1 MSFGQPFFLFGLLLV
16 PLLGLFLVWANR
28 RREKLLA
35 RLGDLGLIEKLAES
49 LNERGRRWQQRLW
62 LIGLALI
69 VFALARPQWGTNTQ
83 VVQQEGI
90 QIMVALDI
98 SASMLAQDLQP
109 DRLTR
114 AKQTI
119 IELMAQLRGDQVG
132 LVLFSGASF
141 IQFPLTNDYDTARS
155 FLVSATPGMISR
167 PGTAIAD
174 AIRTARTGFD
184 ATRSSQKV
192 IIIMTDGE
200 SHEGDALAE
209 SADALANNVTIYTI
223 GFGSPDGEPIPEFD
237 QAGNILGYKR
247 DVAGEVIL
255 SRLDEAGLTQIAE
268 MGGGAY
274 FRASASGA
282 EIRALAEILDRLE
295 SAELESRFE
304 VQAVERFQLFLLL
317 GILCLVAAE
326 LIPERR
332 RRPRRTFEELV
343 TTFVLCWLLV
353 GCATPVNNEGAQLI
367 AQGNEDFAAAAYDEA
382 IDDYTAARGVGVESA
397 EPIYNSANA
406 LFRQSQY
413 AETEQTMQNAIALAE
428 DDLRA
433 ASWFNLGNTYFVQQ
447 QWEEAVEAYKEAL
460 RLDPT
465 DMEAKYNLE
474 LALLQINQ
482 PTPTP
487 TLTPTPQEDSSSPEE
502 EEPTPTPEG
511 GSDSEE
517 EEGSEEEQ
525 ENSEESPTPT
535 EESAESGDEGEDES
549 DEGEGGQA
557 EETPEPTPAPENSE
571 PQAQGQGGELTQEQA
586 EQLLEAVG
594 QGTQTLQER
603 LQQIYTVPG
612 GQPSK
617 DY

>member
-1 MSFGQPFFLFGLLLV
+1 MSFGQPLFLLGLILV
-16 PLLGLFLVWANR
+16 PILGLFLVWANR

-35 RLGDLGLIEKLAES
+35 QLGDLGLVEKLAES
-49 LNERGRRWQQRLW
+49 LNDRGRRWQQRLW

-69 VFALARPQWGTNTQ
+69 VFALARPQWGTDTQ

-155 FLVSATPGMISR
+155 FLVSASPGMISR

-184 ATRSSQKV
+184 TTRSSQKV
-192 IIIMTDGE
+192 VIVMTDGE
-200 SHEGDALAE
+200 SHEGNALAE
-209 SADALANNVTIYTI
+209 AADAIANNVTIYTI

-237 QAGNILGYKR
+237 QVGNIIGFKR
-247 DVAGEVIL
+247 DAAGEVIL

-268 MGGGAY
+268 TGGGAY

-282 EIRALAEILDRLE
+282 EITALAEIIDRLE

-317 GILCLVAAE
+317 GILCFVAAE

-332 RRPRRTFEELV
+332 RRPRRTYEELV

-353 GCATPVNNEGAQLI
+353 SCAAPNNEGAQLI
-367 AQGNEDFAAAAYDEA
+367 AQGNEDFEAEAYEEA
-382 IDDYTAARGVGVESA
+382 IDDYTAARGAGVESA

-413 AETEQTMQNAIALAE
+413 EETEQTMQNAIALADGE
-428 DDLRA
+428 LRSD
-433 ASWFNLGNTYFVQQ
+433 SWFNLGNAYFVQQ
-447 QWEEAVEAYKEAL
+447 QWEQAIEAYKEAL
-460 RLDPT
+460 RIDPM
-465 DMEAKYNLE
+465 DAEAKYNLE

-487 TLTPTPQEDSSSPEE
+487 EPTATPEEEESSSED
-502 EEPTPTPEG
+502 EEPTPTPEDSSPEEENED
-511 GSDSEE
+511 GSSGDETTPTPTGESADSGEE
-517 EEGSEEEQ
+517 EENDQ
-525 ENSEESPTPT
+525 
-535 EESAESGDEGEDES
+535 
-549 DEGEGGQA
+549 GEGGQ
-557 EETPEPTPAPENSE
+557 EEATATPEPTPEPENADPQSE
-571 PQAQGQGGELTQEQA
+571 GTGGELTQEQA

-594 QGTQTLQER
+594 QSTQTLQER
-603 LQQIYTVPG
+603 LQQIYIVPG

>member
-1 MSFGQPFFLFGLLLV
+1 MSFGQPFFLLGLLLV
-16 PLLGLFLVWANR
+16 PLLGLFLVWASR
-28 RREKLLA
+28 RRKKLLA
-35 RLGDLGLIEKLAES
+35 RLGDLGLMEKLAES
-49 LNERGRRWQQRLW
+49 LNDRGRRWQHRLW
-62 LIGLALI
+62 LAGLALLI
-69 VFALARPQWGTNTQ
+69 FALARPQWGTDTQ

-155 FLVSATPGMISR
+155 FLVSAAPGMISR

-192 IIIMTDGE
+192 IIVMTDGE
-200 SHEGDALAE
+200 SHEGNALAE
-209 SADALANNVTIYTI
+209 AADAAANNITIYTI

-237 QAGNILGYKR
+237 QIGNIVGFKR
-247 DVAGEVIL
+247 DELGEVIL

-268 MGGGAY
+268 TGGGAY
-274 FRASASGA
+274 FQASASGA
-282 EIRALAEILDRLE
+282 EISALAEIIDRLE

-304 VQAVERFQLFLLL
+304 VQAVERFQLFLFA
-317 GILCLVAAE
+317 GILCVVVAE
-326 LIPERR
+326 FIPERR

-353 GCATPVNNEGAQLI
+353 GCAAPVDEGGQLI
-367 AQGNEDFAAAAYDEA
+367 AQGNADFDAQAYDAA
-382 IDDYTAARGVGVESA
+382 IDNYTAARGAGVESA

-413 AETEQTMQNAIALAE
+413 PETEQTMQDAIALADGE
-428 DDLRA
+428 LRSD
-433 ASWFNLGNTYFVQQ
+433 SWFNLGNTYFVQE
-447 QWEEAVEAYKEAL
+447 QWEQAVEAYKEAL
-460 RLDPT
+460 RLDPA
-465 DMEAKYNLE
+465 DAEAKYNLE
-474 LALLQINQ
+474 LALRQLNQ

-487 TLTPTPQEDSSSPEE
+487 TLTPTPEEEDDSSD
-502 EEPTPTPEG
+502 EEPTPTPEEESPPDEG
-511 GSDSEE
+511 DGEEEE
-517 EEGSEEEQ
+517 EEGGEEGT
-525 ENSEESPTPT
+525 PTPT
-535 EESAESGDEGEDES
+535 TDSSEQDEENS
-549 DEGEGGQA
+549 DDGEGSQDEA
-557 EETPEPTPAPENSE
+557 TATPEPPAEPEPPDSQSE
-571 PQAQGQGGELTQEQA
+571 GQGGELTQEQA

-603 LQQIYTVPG
+603 LQQIYIVPG